1 MTDEKKPVGEEITA
15 AANGAAGNGE
25 GAPDAEAA
33 AVTEASA
40 SAASISALESE
51 LAAAKDQ
58 ALRALAEAENTRR
71 RAQREI
77 EDNSKYALA
86 NFARDLLSVAD
97 NLRRALDAIPLDA
110 RRADKALDTFATGV
124 ELTEREIVAAFE
136 RYGVKRIDAAG
147 RPFDHNFHQA
157 VMQVETPDQ
166 APGTVVQV
174 FQPGYV
180 IHGRLLRAAMVS
192 VAKAIAPSPAP
203 AETVEAPAG
212 DGLA

>member
-1 MTDEKKPVGEEITA
+1 MTDEKKPVEEEIA
-15 AANGAAGNGE
+15 AASNGAAKNGE

-33 AVTEASA
+33 AVSEASA
-40 SAASISALESE
+40 SAARIATLESE

-77 EDNSKYALA
+77 EENSKYALA

-97 NLRRALDAIPLDA
+97 NLRRALDAIPAEA

-124 ELTEREIVAAFE
+124 ELTEREMMAAFE

-147 RPFDHNFHQA
+147 QQFDHNLHQA
-157 VMQVETPDQ
+157 VMQVETPDH
-166 APGTVVQV
+166 APGSVVQV
-174 FQPGYV
+174 FQPGYLV
-180 IHGRLLRAAMVS
+180 NGRLLRAAMVS
-192 VAKAIAPSPAP
+192 VAKAPVPAP
-203 AETVEAPAG
+203 AESAEAPAS
-212 DGLA
+212 DGLS